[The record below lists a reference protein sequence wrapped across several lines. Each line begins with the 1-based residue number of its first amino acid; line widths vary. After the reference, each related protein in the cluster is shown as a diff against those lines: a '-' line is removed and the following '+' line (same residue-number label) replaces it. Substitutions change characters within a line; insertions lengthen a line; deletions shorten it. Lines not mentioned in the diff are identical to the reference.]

1 MFIPRWRSVV
11 IALVFCTLLAPLTAA
26 PAAPHTPVPLIGV
39 SSPELPSVPVTLA
52 ASGYRFDAM
61 QFATVLWADGR
72 GDVTIDLD
80 LTNLSIPNWQ
90 AFAWSF
96 GWSSGAYSKIRAWD
110 RTGPLQVETE
120 RSGSVIIVRPQFRKP
135 VPVGSSYRMSFAITI
150 GGMAGGSDTAWRAR
164 WSTRSGSAVGV
175 YTERLTVPSNA
186 LVESFRPEN
195 AERQGNQFVWSIL
208 DAAPGWSFGPDVA
221 YTLRDR
227 IPVQLFLQR
236 DEPWGS
242 KPYGSYRDGDT
253 VNTVGL
259 WGCYMTAAAMI
270 VRYHADQQGVQAV
283 IDPRDLNDWLRTK
296 KRYDGNF
303 FNPLALPDYARSH
316 GVVLSNHPV
325 LTGGRTAAN
334 DRLLDDYLRS
344 GNPVI
349 LKVDSVLSPSGIH
362 FVVAI
367 GRVSQNGVD
376 TYTILDPYYGET
388 TLAALY
394 QNTYRAIVPF
404 AGSTADARAISFSG
418 HSPIELL
425 VTDPLG
431 RRSGLDPRTGT
442 RYDEI
447 PLALYEAVAIAPAG
461 DGVPTH
467 AFKNLT
473 IYEPVDGPYRVE
485 VIGTGAGPF
494 TLVTLSSDW
503 RGETTLRTQAGAA
516 TDGSVA
522 RIPMAYNAVGGL
534 YPNVVFLPMLRR

>member
-1 MFIPRWRSVV
+1 MFPHRWRSVV
-11 IALVFCTLLAPLTAA
+11 IALLFCTLLAPLAAA

-39 SSPELPSVPVTLA
+39 SSPEMPSVPVTLA

-72 GDVTIDLD
+72 GDVTISLE

-90 AFAWSF
+90 ALAWSF
-96 GWSSGAYSKIRAWD
+96 GWPSGAYSQIRAQD
-110 RTGPLQVETE
+110 SSGPLQVETE
-120 RSGSVIIVRPQFRKP
+120 RFGSVITVKPQFRKP
-135 VPVGSSYRMSFAITI
+135 VPVGSRYALSFAITI
-150 GGMAGGSDTAWRAR
+150 GGMAGGSDTTWRAR

-186 LVESFRPEN
+186 FVDSFSPEN
-195 AERQGNQFVWSIL
+195 AERQGNQFVWRIV

-236 DEPWGS
+236 DEQWRRD
-242 KPYGSYRDGDT
+242 PYGSYPDNDT
-253 VNTVGL
+253 VNTVGY
-259 WGCYMTAAAMI
+259 WGCYTTAAAMI
-270 VRYHADQQGVQAV
+270 ARYHADQQGVQAV
-283 IDPRDLNDWLRTK
+283 INPKDLNAWLRTN
-296 KRYDGNF
+296 KRYDGNN
-303 FNPLALPDYARSH
+303 FNPLALPDYARSR
-316 GVVLSNHPV
+316 GVVLSSRRV
-325 LTGGRTAAN
+325 LTGGRTRDN

-349 LKVDSVLSPSGIH
+349 LEVDSVLSPSGIH
-362 FVVAI
+362 FVVAV
-367 GRVSQNGVD
+367 GRVNQNGVD

-394 QNTYRAIVPF
+394 KNTYRAIVPF
-404 AGSTADARAISFSG
+404 AGSAADARAISFSG

-431 RRSGLDPRTGT
+431 RRSGRDPRTGT

-447 PLALYEAVAIAPAG
+447 PQALYEAVEIAPAG
-461 DGVPTH
+461 DGPTH

-473 IYEPVDGPYRVE
+473 IYEPVDGPYHVE

-503 RGETTLRTQAGAA
+503 RGETTLRTEAGEA
-516 TDGSVA
+516 TNGSVA
-522 RIPMAYNAVGGL
+522 RILVAYNAVGGL

>member
-1 MFIPRWRSVV
+1 
-11 IALVFCTLLAPLTAA
+11 
-26 PAAPHTPVPLIGV
+26 
-39 SSPELPSVPVTLA
+39 
-52 ASGYRFDAM
+52 
-61 QFATVLWADGR
+61 
-72 GDVTIDLD
+72 
-80 LTNLSIPNWQ
+80 
-90 AFAWSF
+90 
-96 GWSSGAYSKIRAWD
+96 
-110 RTGPLQVETE
+110 
-120 RSGSVIIVRPQFRKP
+120 
-135 VPVGSSYRMSFAITI
+135 
-150 GGMAGGSDTAWRAR
+150 
-164 WSTRSGSAVGV
+164 
-175 YTERLTVPSNA
+175 
-186 LVESFRPEN
+186 
-195 AERQGNQFVWSIL
+195 
-208 DAAPGWSFGPDVA
+208 
-221 YTLRDR
+221 
-227 IPVQLFLQR
+227 
-236 DEPWGS
+236 
-242 KPYGSYRDGDT
+242 
-253 VNTVGL
+253 
-259 WGCYMTAAAMI
+259 
-270 VRYHADQQGVQAV
+270 V

-349 LKVDSVLSPSGIH
+349 LKVDSVLSPSGMH

-376 TYTILDPYYGET
+376 TYTILDPYHGET

-425 VTDPLG
+425 ITDPLG
-431 RRSGLDPRTGT
+431 RRSGLDPRTGA

-447 PLALYEAVAIAPAG
+447 PQALYEDVEIAPAG

-473 IYEPVDGPYRVE
+473 IYGPLDGAYRVE

-503 RGETTLRTQAGAA
+503 RGQTTLRTESGAA
-516 TDGSVA
+516 TNGSVVL
-522 RIPMAYNAVGGL
+522 IPVAYNAVGGL
-534 YPNVVFLPMLRR
+534 HPNVVFLPMLRR